1 MSLSPN
7 YQCEGQLSIEDVFGP
22 GLWSG
27 RMSPEPSVQTVE
39 KTSAPSLKKR
49 QKSQTKMPLFLDM
62 RGDGLLPGAS
72 WEMGGPLLGEYTMR
86 SFGEYPS
93 EERESRLSQ
102 ILEEK
107 PHPKYSLSAKACQ
120 GILNRANRK
129 GKELP
134 QILKDALESQARS
147 PSKSGGG
154 SEYDSNGRK
163 AGKGALIQEELS
175 GTIGVS
181 QDQTLITLEGNGSR
195 DSHHG
200 EGYAESETMY
210 TLNTIE
216 KHGVC
221 YGLDRASFNQGQ
233 NAQFN
238 ISVEK
243 EIAQP
248 LVARGA
254 GGGNDHRTIGALQ
267 ARDYKGVGNQYVEE
281 GKVIVQPRAD

>member
-1 MSLSPN
+1 MQTENERDNQMSFFDQDLWFSKMSRDCFPQMTEKISESSSKKPPESPIVIP
-7 YQCEGQLSIEDVFGP
+7 Q
-22 GLWSG
+22 
-27 RMSPEPSVQTVE
+27 
-39 KTSAPSLKKR
+39 
-49 QKSQTKMPLFLDM
+49 FLDC
-62 RGDGLLPGAS
+62 RTDRVGLIA
-72 WEMGGPLLGEYTMR
+72 GPLWETSGLSLGDYMTH
-86 SFGEYPS
+86 SFGESPKDAK
-93 EERESRLSQ
+93 ECRLSQ
-102 ILEEK
+102 ILEVNA
-107 PHPKYSLSAKACQ
+107 HPKYSLSAKACQ

-134 QILKDALESQARS
+134 QILKDALENQAHS

-238 ISVEK
+238 ISVEE

-254 GGGNDHRTIGALQ
+254 GG
-267 ARDYKGVGNQYVEE
+267 
-281 GKVIVQPRAD
+281 